1 MTTTEK
7 QTRFDKLEE
16 LRVLA
21 LMDVE
26 MLQAK
31 LAVATTEA
39 EKDNLDIS
47 IDWSWCIMEDTLI
60 MPKALELLKVR

>member
-7 QTRFDKLEE
+7 QTRFDKFEE

-21 LMDVE
+21 LMEVE

-47 IDWSWCIMEDTLI
+47 IDWSWCIMEDAIEAKRNL
-60 MPKALELLKVR
+60 